1 MISHLSLRHWRSYD
15 TLDLD
20 FGSGTTFVVAPNG
33 VGKTSLVLGLAW
45 ALYGE
50 HANVDPRACIRA
62 GADTAEVEI
71 TLALPDDRQLKI
83 ARKVGRR
90 GRPTVK
96 GWLDDVE
103 IDPPA
108 VDQTL
113 EEAFEIKLDVAA
125 NLSMMLGGGQ
135 LASEQ
140 PLDLKSHLY
149 TAFGVSPL
157 LRAAEAADALAKGA
171 EKQRAAVRATDQKR
185 LADRTHIESR
195 VATLQ
200 SELLELE
207 GQRERIQG
215 AVREADQV
223 RNRAMQIGAY
233 QEELRRYQD
242 TVTAVMSRAAEFVG
256 AESEVGTVSQ
266 TLQAQ
271 REQAER
277 EADIAAEAYASARG
291 SIAAS
296 TEAIEALTG
305 VDAYCPTCLRP
316 IGASEVTA
324 ATTEHEHR
332 LHEAT
337 EASGRHAR
345 EQSERRAR
353 GRALAD
359 LLTQL
364 ESLRRPTPPDT
375 TIDIAAAEVQH
386 AAALQTLEAHS
397 EKIGGV
403 QSQLQQLTAQLAQD
417 DRIAESDRALYR
429 AYRREAITS
438 AAATT
443 FRRAA
448 TELTESLIEPVAT
461 EITWRWKRLF
471 PSGGLTL
478 RSDGTI
484 VREEQGEELGWSTL
498 SDGER
503 IWARIITHL
512 LVIASSTRLPF
523 VWFDEPLEHLDPQLR
538 HAVAATLA
546 TATGA
551 EGGSPRQLLVT
562 TYEHAIARQLADDT
576 PNAALIN
583 VRSGRHEA
591 PQVDPAAIEPGTT
604 APGARPPVRKAS

>member
-1 MISHLSLRHWRSYD
+1 
-15 TLDLD
+15 
-20 FGSGTTFVVAPNG
+20 
-33 VGKTSLVLGLAW
+33 VLGLAW

-71 TLALPDDRQLKI
+71 TLALPDGRELRI
-83 ARKVGRR
+83 ARRVARR
-90 GRPTVK
+90 GRPTVE
-96 GWLDDVE
+96 GWLDGVE
-103 IDPPA
+103 IDAPA
-108 VDQTL
+108 VDEAL
-113 EEAFEIKLDVAA
+113 EQAFEVKLDVAA

-149 TAFGVSPL
+149 TAFGVSRL
-157 LRAAEAADALAKGA
+157 LQAAESAEALAKGA
-171 EKQRAAVRATDQKR
+171 EKQRAAVRATDQRR
-185 LADRTHIESR
+185 LADRTDIESR
-195 VATLQ
+195 VAMLQ
-200 SELLELE
+200 GELRELA
-207 GQRERIQG
+207 GQRELLQG

-223 RNRAMQIGAY
+223 RNRAMQMGAY
-233 QEELRRYQD
+233 QEQLHRYEG
-242 TVTAVMSRAAEFVG
+242 AVAGVVARAAEFVG
-256 AESEVGTVSQ
+256 AEVAIGTVAQ
-266 TLQAQ
+266 TLQAE

-277 EADIAAEAYASARG
+277 DADLAGEAYASARG
-291 SIAAS
+291 SIAAA

-316 IGASEVTA
+316 IGSAEVTA
-324 ATTEHEHR
+324 ATSEHEHR

-337 EASGRHAR
+337 EASGRLAR
-345 EQSERRAR
+345 EQAERQTR
-353 GRALAD
+353 GRALAN

-364 ESLRRPTPPDT
+364 DSLHRPTPPGPTVDVG
-375 TIDIAAAEVQH
+375 AAEVQH
-386 AAALQTLEAHS
+386 ASAMEALEAHNQA
-397 EKIGGV
+397 IGGL
-403 QSQLQQLTAQLAQD
+403 QSQLRQLTAQLSED
-417 DRIAESDRALYR
+417 DRVAESDRALYR

-438 AAATT
+438 AAAVA

-471 PSGGLTL
+471 PNGGLTL

-484 VREEQGEELGWSTL
+484 VREEHGEELGWSTL

-546 TATGA
+546 TATA
-551 EGGSPRQLLVT
+551 SEGGSPRQLLVT

-576 PNAALIN
+576 TNAALIN
-583 VRSGRHEA
+583 VRSGRYNA
-591 PQVDPAAIEPGTT
+591 PQVDPATVDTT
-604 APGARPPVRKAS
+604 TSASRATRPARRAS

>member
-1 MISHLSLRHWRSYD
+1 MIGHLSLRNWRSYD
-15 TLDLD
+15 SLDLD
-20 FGSGTTFVVAPNG
+20 LGSGTTFVVAPNG
-33 VGKTSLVLGLAW
+33 VGKTSLVFGLAW
-45 ALYGE
+45 ALFGD
-50 HANVDPRACIRA
+50 HAKIDPRSCIRA
-62 GADTAEVEI
+62 GADAAEVEI
-71 TLALPDDRQLKI
+71 TLTLPDEHELKI
-83 ARKVGRR
+83 ARKVGRK

-103 IDPPA
+103 IDSSA
-108 VDQTL
+108 VDQAL
-113 EEAFEIKLDVAA
+113 EEAFEVKVDIAA

-157 LRAAEAADALAKGA
+157 LHAAESAEALAKGA
-171 EKQRAAVRATDQKR
+171 EKQREAVRAGDQRRLTDR
-185 LADRTHIESR
+185 SDIESR
-195 VATLQ
+195 IATLQ
-200 SELLELE
+200 SELLVLE
-207 GQRERIQG
+207 GQRDRLQE
-215 AVREADQV
+215 AVREADQA
-223 RNRAMQIGAY
+223 RTRARQIDAY
-233 QEELRRYQD
+233 QEDLRRYQD
-242 TVTAVMSRAAEFVG
+242 TVTAIMSRAAEFVG
-256 AESEVGTVSQ
+256 AELEVRTVALR
-266 TLQAQ
+266 LQAE

-277 EADIAAEAYASARG
+277 EADLAAEAYASDRG
-291 SIAAS
+291 SIAAA

-316 IGASEVTA
+316 IGASEVSA
-324 ATTEHEHR
+324 ATAEHEHR
-332 LHEAT
+332 LHVAI

-345 EQSERRAR
+345 EQEERRTR

-359 LLTQL
+359 LLSQL
-364 ESLRRPTPPDT
+364 DSLRRPASPDT
-375 TIDIAAAEVQH
+375 TIDIGTAEVQH
-386 AAALQTLEAHS
+386 VSALQALQGHS

-403 QSQLQQLTAQLAQD
+403 QSQLRQLTVQLAED

-429 AYRREAITS
+429 AYRREAITG
-438 AAATT
+438 AAAVA

-484 VREEQGEELGWSTL
+484 IRDEQGEELGWSTL

-512 LVIASSTRLPF
+512 LVIAASTRLPF

-546 TATGA
+546 TASGA

-576 PNAALIN
+576 PNATLIN

-591 PQVDPAAIEPGTT
+591 PADDPATT
-604 APGARPPVRKAS
+604 DTVTSAPRPTQPARRAS

>member
-1 MISHLSLRHWRSYD
+1 MIGHLSLRHWRSYD

-20 FGSGTTFVVAPNG
+20 LGSGTTFVVAPNG

-50 HANVDPRACIRA
+50 HANIDPRSCIRA

-71 TLALPDDRQLKI
+71 TLTLPDGRELKI
-83 ARKVGRR
+83 ARRVGRR
-90 GRPTVK
+90 GRSTVK
-96 GWLDDVE
+96 AWLGDVE
-103 IDPPA
+103 IDSSA
-108 VDQTL
+108 LDQAL
-113 EEAFEIKLDVAA
+113 EGAFEVKLDVAA

-149 TAFGVSPL
+149 TAFGVSSL
-157 LRAAEAADALAKGA
+157 LRAAESAEALAKAA
-171 EKQRAAVRATDQKR
+171 EKQRAAVRASDQRR
-185 LADRTHIESR
+185 LADRSDIESR
-195 VATLQ
+195 VGGLQ

-207 GQRERIQG
+207 GQRERLQG
-215 AVREADQV
+215 AVREAD
-223 RNRAMQIGAY
+223 RDRTRSRQIDVY
-233 QEELRRYQD
+233 QEELRRYED
-242 TVTAVMSRAAEFVG
+242 ILTAIMSRAAEYVG
-256 AESEVGTVSQ
+256 AELEVETVSVR
-266 TLQAQ
+266 LQAE

-277 EADIAAEAYASARG
+277 EADLAAEAYASDRG
-291 SIAAS
+291 SIAAA

-316 IGASEVTA
+316 IGAAEVSA
-324 ATTEHEHR
+324 AKAEHEHR
-332 LHEAT
+332 LNVAT
-337 EASGRHAR
+337 EASGLHAR
-345 EQSERRAR
+345 EQSERQTR
-353 GRALAD
+353 GRALAE
-359 LLTQL
+359 LLSQL
-364 ESLRRPTPPDT
+364 DALRRPASPDT
-375 TIDIAAAEVQH
+375 SIDIATAEVQH
-386 AAALQTLEAHS
+386 AAALQALETHS

-403 QSQLQQLTAQLAQD
+403 QSQLRQLTAQLAED

-438 AAATT
+438 AAAAA

-512 LVIASSTRLPF
+512 LVIAASTRLPF

-546 TATGA
+546 TATGVD
-551 EGGSPRQLLVT
+551 GGSPGQLLVT

-576 PNAALIN
+576 PNATLIN

-591 PQVDPAAIEPGTT
+591 PQDDPATT
-604 APGARPPVRKAS
+604 NTPASAPTPPQPAQRAS

>member
-15 TLDLD
+15 SLDLD

-45 ALYGE
+45 ALYGT

-62 GADTAEVEI
+62 GSDTAEAEI
-71 TLALPDDRQLKI
+71 TLALPDDRKLKI

-96 GWLDDVE
+96 GWLDEVD
-103 IDPPA
+103 IDSSA
-108 VDQTL
+108 VDQAL
-113 EEAFEIKLDVAA
+113 EDAFEVKLDVAA

-157 LRAAEAADALAKGA
+157 LRAAESAEALAKGA

-185 LADRTHIESR
+185 LAHRTDIESR

-207 GQRERIQG
+207 GQREGFQG
-215 AVREADQV
+215 TVREADQV
-223 RNRAMQIGAY
+223 RNRATQIGAY
-233 QEELRRYQD
+233 QEELHRYED
-242 TVTAVMSRAAEFVG
+242 TVTAVVSRAVEYVG
-256 AESEVGTVSQ
+256 AELEVGTVSQ

-277 EADIAAEAYASARG
+277 EADIAAEACASARG
-291 SIAAS
+291 SIAAA

-316 IGASEVTA
+316 IGTSEVRA
-324 ATTEHEHR
+324 AMTEHEHR

-337 EASGRHAR
+337 DASGRHAR

-364 ESLRRPTPPDT
+364 ESLRKPTPPDT
-375 TIDIAAAEVQH
+375 IIDVAAAEVQH
-386 AAALQTLEAHS
+386 AGALEALEAHS
-397 EKIGGV
+397 EKIGGL
-403 QSQLQQLTAQLAQD
+403 QSQLRQLTTQLAED
-417 DRIAESDRALYR
+417 DRIAESDRTLYR
-429 AYRREAITS
+429 AYRREAIAS
-438 AAATT
+438 AAAVT

-503 IWARIITHL
+503 IWASDYYAPSRHRIVHSPPIR
-512 LVIASSTRLPF
+512 LVRRAARTPRP
-523 VWFDEPLEHLDPQLR
+523 
-538 HAVAATLA
+538 AAT
-546 TATGA
+546 
-551 EGGSPRQLLVT
+551 SRRSC
-562 TYEHAIARQLADDT
+562 HAGHGHCL
-576 PNAALIN
+576 
-583 VRSGRHEA
+583 
-591 PQVDPAAIEPGTT
+591 
-604 APGARPPVRKAS
+604 

>member
-15 TLDLD
+15 KLDLD

-50 HANVDPRACIRA
+50 HANVDAQACIRA
-62 GADTAEVEI
+62 GADAAEVEI
-71 TLALPDDRQLKI
+71 TLALPDERKLKI

-96 GWLDDVE
+96 GWLDEVE
-103 IDPPA
+103 IDSLA

-113 EEAFEIKLDVAA
+113 EEAFEVKLDIAA

-157 LRAAEAADALAKGA
+157 LRAAESVEALAKGA
-171 EKQRAAVRATDQKR
+171 EKQRATVRATDQKR
-185 LADRTHIESR
+185 LADRSDIESR

-207 GQRERIQG
+207 GQRELLQG
-215 AVREADQV
+215 AVREADQL
-223 RNRAMQIGAY
+223 RNRAGQMGVY
-233 QEELRRYQD
+233 QEELRRYED
-242 TVTAVMSRAAEFVG
+242 TVTAVMSRAAEVVG
-256 AESEVGTVSQ
+256 DELEFGSTSLR
-266 TLQAQ
+266 LQAEW
-271 REQAER
+271 EQAER

-291 SIAAS
+291 SIAMA

-316 IGASEVTA
+316 LGVSEVMA

-332 LHEAT
+332 LHAAT

-353 GRALAD
+353 GKALAD
-359 LLTQL
+359 LLAQL
-364 ESLRRPTPPDT
+364 GSLRTPTPPDA
-375 TIDIAAAEVQH
+375 TIDMAAAEVQH
-386 AAALQTLEAHS
+386 AAAFQALQDHS
-397 EKIGGV
+397 EKIGGH
-403 QSQLQQLTAQLAQD
+403 QSQLRQLAAQLAQD
-417 DRIAESDRALYR
+417 DRIAESDRALYG

-438 AAATT
+438 AAAVAL
-443 FRRAA
+443 RRAA

-512 LVIASSTRLPF
+512 LVIAASTRLPF

-546 TATGA
+546 TATA
-551 EGGSPRQLLVT
+551 VEGGSPGQLLVT

-576 PNAALIN
+576 PNATLIN

-591 PQVDPAAIEPGTT
+591 PQVDPATIDTVT
-604 APGARPPVRKAS
+604 SAPRPTRPARRAS

>member
-1 MISHLSLRHWRSYD
+1 MIRHLSLRRWRSYE

-20 FGSGTTFVVAPNG
+20 FGSGTTFIVAPNG

-45 ALYGE
+45 ALYGD
-50 HANVDPRACIRA
+50 HANVDPRACIRS

-71 TLALPDDRQLKI
+71 TLSLPDELELRI

-96 GWLDDVE
+96 GWLEEAE
-103 IDPPA
+103 IDEPA
-108 VDQTL
+108 VDEVL
-113 EEAFEIKLDVAA
+113 EQAFEVKLDVAA

-149 TAFGVSPL
+149 TAFGVSRL
-157 LRAAEAADALAKGA
+157 LRAAESAEALAKAA
-171 EKQRAAVRATDQKR
+171 EKQRAAVRVTDQKR
-185 LADRTHIESR
+185 LADRADIESR
-195 VATLQ
+195 AAMLNA
-200 SELLELE
+200 ELLELN
-207 GQRERIQG
+207 GQREQLQAAI
-215 AVREADQV
+215 REGDQA
-223 RNRAMQIGAY
+223 RSRAMQIVAY
-233 QEELRRYQD
+233 HEQSRRYED
-242 TVTAVMSRAAEFVG
+242 TVTAVVSRAVELVG
-256 AESEVGTVSQ
+256 AQIEVGTVLE
-266 TLQAQ
+266 TLRAERDQV
-271 REQAER
+271 ER
-277 EADIAAEAYASARG
+277 EADIAAEAYAYARG
-291 SIAAS
+291 SIAAA
-296 TEAIEALTG
+296 TEAIQALTG

-316 IGASEVTA
+316 IDAAEVTA
-324 ATTEHEHR
+324 ATSEHEHR
-332 LHEAT
+332 LQEAT

-345 EQSERRAR
+345 EQSEGRAR

-364 ESLRRPTPPDT
+364 ESLHRPTPPDT
-375 TIDIAAAEVQH
+375 TIDLAAAEGQYSN
-386 AAALQTLEAHS
+386 ALEALEEHNQAL
-397 EKIGGV
+397 GGL
-403 QSQLQQLTAQLAQD
+403 QSQLRQLTAQIAED
-417 DRIAESDRALYR
+417 DRVAEGNRSLYL

-438 AAATT
+438 AAAMA

-471 PSGGLTL
+471 PSGGLML

-484 VREEQGEELGWSTL
+484 VREEHGEELGWSTL

-503 IWARIITHL
+503 IWARITTHL

-546 TATGA
+546 TATA
-551 EGGSPRQLLVT
+551 ADDRSPRQLLVT

-576 PNAALIN
+576 PRAALIN
-583 VRSGRHEA
+583 VRSGRNGA
-591 PQVDPAAIEPGTT
+591 PQVNPATFDT
-604 APGARPPVRKAS
+604 ATSAPRAPRRPRKAS

>member
-1 MISHLSLRHWRSYD
+1 MIGHLSLRHWRSYD

-20 FGSGTTFVVAPNG
+20 LGSGTTFVVAPNG

-50 HANVDPRACIRA
+50 HATIDPRSCIRA
-62 GADTAEVEI
+62 GADAAEVEI
-71 TLALPDDRQLKI
+71 TLTLPDERELKV

-103 IDPPA
+103 IESSA
-108 VDQTL
+108 VDQAL
-113 EEAFEIKLDVAA
+113 EEAFEVKLDVAA

-157 LRAAEAADALAKGA
+157 LRAAESAEALAKGA
-171 EKQRAAVRATDQKR
+171 EKQRAAVRASDQRR
-185 LADRTHIESR
+185 LADRIDIESR
-195 VATLQ
+195 VGRLQ
-200 SELLELE
+200 SALLELE
-207 GQRERIQG
+207 GQRERLQG
-215 AVREADQV
+215 AVREAD
-223 RNRAMQIGAY
+223 RDRTSARQIEAY
-233 QEELRRYQD
+233 QEELRRYES
-242 TVTAVMSRAAEFVG
+242 TITAIMSRAAEYVG
-256 AESEVGTVSQ
+256 AELEVETVSVR
-266 TLQAQ
+266 LQAE

-277 EADIAAEAYASARG
+277 EADLAAEAYASDRG
-291 SIAAS
+291 SIAAA

-316 IGASEVTA
+316 IGASEVSA
-324 ATTEHEHR
+324 ATAEHEHR
-332 LHEAT
+332 LHVAT
-337 EASGRHAR
+337 EASGLHAR
-345 EQSERRAR
+345 EQSERRTR
-353 GRALAD
+353 GRALAE

-364 ESLRRPTPPDT
+364 DSLRRPASPDT
-375 TIDIAAAEVQH
+375 TIDIATAEVQH
-386 AAALQTLEAHS
+386 AAALQALEAHS

-403 QSQLQQLTAQLAQD
+403 QSQLRQLTGQLAED

-438 AAATT
+438 AAAAT

-512 LVIASSTRLPF
+512 LVIAASTRLPF

-551 EGGSPRQLLVT
+551 EGGCPGQLVVT

-576 PNAALIN
+576 PNATLIN

-591 PQVDPAAIEPGTT
+591 PRDHPATSDT
-604 APGARPPVRKAS
+604 AASAPRPTQPAHRAS